1 MSVAMEETRG
11 SDANLGRS
19 PPLWAVRPAMVSP
32 APPEGGI
39 LLMVDITVEGAA
51 PPIELLRR
59 EDARRRLDLLQVG
72 GWELASDSQ
81 QFHRQYKR

>member
-1 MSVAMEETRG
+1 M
-11 SDANLGRS
+11 
-19 PPLWAVRPAMVSP
+19 
-32 APPEGGI
+32 
-39 LLMVDITVEGAA
+39 LMVDITVEGAA